1 MGAVSV
7 VVEVS
12 FVFVFVVIERLEV
25 GSVAPTERD
34 GDGNDRDGKEGVGND
49 AVSAVGVTP

>member
-1 MGAVSV
+1 MGALT

-12 FVFVFVVIERLEV
+12 FVIVFVVIERLEA

-34 GDGNDRDGKEGVGND
+34 GDGIEGGGKDDVGND